1 MTLRLLAL
9 VLASVSLSAL
19 AQLCLKLG
27 VGAAGAAGTASGV
40 AGAGR
45 GMVAFLTSPLVLLGL
60 ALYGF
65 GALLWLYV
73 LARLPLSAAY
83 PFVGLGFVM
92 TMAIG
97 YAALGEAVGPGRIAG
112 TLLIAAGCVLVA
124 RSVG

>member
-1 MTLRLLAL
+1 MTYRLLL
-9 VLASVSLSAL
+9 LILASVSLSAV

-27 VGAAGAAGTASGV
+27 VRAAGASGLATGV
-40 AGAGR
+40 EGAGR
-45 GMVAFLTSPLVLLGL
+45 GMAAFLTSPFVIVGLG
-60 ALYGF
+60 LYGF

-92 TMAIG
+92 TMLIG
-97 YAALGEAVGPGRIAG
+97 LLALGETLSAGRVAG
-112 TLLIAAGCVLVA
+112 TLLIAVGCILVA